1 MDKSY
6 DAQLQRA
13 EHINFL
19 PWIGDDYRASNP
31 RILVLGHSTYAAAD
45 TDAESVGDWDGYAER
60 IRELVQD
67 DYLDTLAGTGRTRRY
82 VRCFRSMAATLAG
95 KGYGQSD
102 AIWNSL
108 AFHEFF
114 QKHVGTGPA
123 DRRWLTDD
131 LRSRSRKALFEVVNI
146 LSPAIVIVWGREL
159 WYRDLPQD
167 DCEWIHEEK
176 KICRDVEYPQ
186 TWFWGTMHPSA
197 RQYSVDAVRSQWLE
211 VMRLYDQCR
220 P

>member
-6 DAQLQRA
+6 VAQLQRA

-131 LRSRSRKALFEVVNI
+131 LRSRF
-146 LSPAIVIVWGREL
+146 
-159 WYRDLPQD
+159 
-167 DCEWIHEEK
+167 K
-176 KICRDVEYPQ
+176 K
-186 TWFWGTMHPSA
+186 
-197 RQYSVDAVRSQWLE
+197 RQ
-211 VMRLYDQCR
+211 
-220 P
+220 